1 MRLAVLAFEGISPF
15 MLSTPLAVFGEPF
28 LTGGNRVE
36 VCAATPRF
44 SAGIL
49 TVEAPSPLQ
58 AATEADVVILPG
70 WRDAREPVTVDLVDT
85 LRTAHRR
92 GAVVVGLCLGAF
104 GVAEAGL
111 LDGRRATTHWAHADT
126 FAARF
131 PRVAVDPDALFVDQG
146 AVLTSAGIASGLDCC
161 LHLLARLSGAGEA
174 NRVARHLVVAP
185 LRAGPQPQVIARP
198 SPGTSADRRVSALLE
213 ALWADPCAPA
223 PLDEL
228 AAGVGLSRRS
238 LTRHIRARTG
248 GSLGNWLR
256 RARLARAQDLLADG
270 ARGLDDIAPRSGF
283 PDAHALRAAFRV
295 ELGLTPTQ
303 WQARQRAGWAARRL
317 R

>member
-1 MRLAVLAFEGISPF
+1 

-49 TVEAPSPLQ
+49 TVEAPSPLR

-104 GVAEAGL
+104 GVAEAGCSTGG
-111 LDGRRATTHWAHADT
+111 GRRRIGLTPTRSRPA
-126 FAARF
+126 F
-131 PRVAVDPDALFVDQG
+131 PGRG
-146 AVLTSAGIASGLDCC
+146 RSG
-161 LHLLARLSGAGEA
+161 RPVRGPGSGAHLRRDRLRPRLLPAPAGPALRSGRGEPRRPPSRRRSPTGGPPTTGDRPA
-174 NRVARHLVVAP
+174 EPRHLGGSPGERAP
-185 LRAGPQPQVIARP
+185 GSPLGRPMRAGPAGRTRRRRRLEPPQPH
-198 SPGTSADRRVSALLE
+198 
-213 ALWADPCAPA
+213 APH
-223 PLDEL
+223 P
-228 AAGVGLSRRS
+228 
-238 LTRHIRARTG
+238 ARTG
-248 GSLGNWLR
+248 GSLGDWLR